1 MYKLACSL
9 VIQTSCDHV
18 RAVVC
23 MDNGS
28 GGSKSARRSCS
39 WSDSWSVVAVGLLGG
54 RVVGFFWIAGLMDR
68 GIEGAKE
75 NNIGGSTDEAKKE

>member
-1 MYKLACSL
+1 MLVYKLACSL

-28 GGSKSARRSCS
+28 GGSKSVQRSCS
-39 WSDSWSVVAVGLLGG
+39 AQTDGPDSWSVVAVGLLGG

-68 GIEGAKE
+68 GIDGTRQRK
-75 NNIGGSTDEAKKE
+75 IV

>member
-1 MYKLACSL
+1 
-9 VIQTSCDHV
+9 
-18 RAVVC
+18 
-23 MDNGS
+23 MDNNGS

-75 NNIGGSTDEAKKE
+75 NNIGGSTDEAKKEQHIIQQRLKIDLWGTEMGPK